1 MKFRFSFMRGSRVI
15 FREFPLK
22 TEIISN
28 FLRVSDVWV
37 EMTGDSENIRTWH
50 TMNYYVLD
58 KSTEN

>member
-1 MKFRFSFMRGSRVI
+1 MKFRFSFMRGSQVI

-37 EMTGDSENIRTWH
+37 GDSENIRTWH

>member
-37 EMTGDSENIRTWH
+37 GDSENIRTWH